1 MRNRA
6 YYSCKVLLMLT
17 YSGLSSTMVVPSQP
31 SMLEVRPLLLEKP
44 MIFDLNMNSF
54 LNKSDN
60 SQQIQR
66 FSSEQTSNENS
77 DFDKIMEILNQT
89 YCMFAVKGH
98 CGQSSECQMSSMH
111 SPESSSSNRLNQSRG
126 QSSSN
131 NSQPV
136 EHNTINNAWARRL
149 HK

>member
-1 MRNRA
+1 
-6 YYSCKVLLMLT
+6 
-17 YSGLSSTMVVPSQP
+17 MVVPSEP
-31 SMLEVRPLLLEKP
+31 SMLEVRPMLLDKP

-60 SQQIQR
+60 SQQIPR
-66 FSSEQTSNENS
+66 SSSDQTSNKNS
-77 DFDKIMEILNQT
+77 DFDKIMEVLDQN

-98 CGQSSECQMSSMH
+98 CGESSECQMSSMH
-111 SPESSSSNRLNQSRG
+111 SPESSSSNSLNQSRG

-136 EHNTINNAWARRL
+136 EHNIINNAWARRL